1 MMMTDVHEELVFRHI
16 TGQKVPLLK
25 NEALLNQLEE
35 LAGKLGITVR
45 YERMNVEDS
54 SGAGGLC
61 RMGGKYILLVHSRL
75 NAREKI
81 QVMAKALKGFDFSE
95 IYLKPAL
102 RELLEHS
109 KET

>member
-1 MMMTDVHEELVFRHI
+1 MN
-16 TGQKVPLLK
+16 

-61 RMGGKYILLVHSRL
+61 RADGKYILLVHSRL
-75 NAREKI
+75 NARQKV
-81 QVMAKALKGFDFSE
+81 QVMAKALQGFDFTE
-95 IYLKPAL
+95 IYLKPAV

-109 KET
+109 EGA